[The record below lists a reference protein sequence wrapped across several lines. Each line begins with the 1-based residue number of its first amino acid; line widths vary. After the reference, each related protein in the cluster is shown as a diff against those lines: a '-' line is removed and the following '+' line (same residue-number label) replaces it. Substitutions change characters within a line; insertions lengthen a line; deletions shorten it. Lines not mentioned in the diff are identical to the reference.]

1 VNKILIKFLKSIFLT
16 STILFLFQSCNENKI
31 IKYAKLNNNQTL
43 KKGEWISLT
52 DSLAGISIRGNKI
65 AFFKKM
71 IFNSEDICEY
81 SIIDSIYKDGKSKR
95 IIGVFLFVAKNKDT
109 IKYRIIKRNEKSII
123 LKSKNKTETYTF
135 WR

>member
-1 VNKILIKFLKSIFLT
+1 MNKILIKFLKSIFLT